1 MKKKKILI
9 IGGSGSISNAI
20 GEFLSKSFFLISS
33 SRNKPEYKSDY
44 LYLDL
49 NEKKSIKE
57 FCKNFKNKF
66 KTIDGI
72 IFASGK
78 TIGPKKNS
86 KNKLQSPKIF
96 KNLMNVNLISFY
108 EIIFE
113 LEENLSNNASI
124 ILISSLGAHHA
135 FPNNPGYQVSK
146 AGLESLSRSLSYD
159 LSYKDVRVNS
169 LALGYFKT
177 NMTRESFNDKNF
189 RKERTDRT
197 ILKRWGD
204 PEEINGI
211 INLLLSDS
219 SSYITGSTIF
229 IDGGW
234 HTKGL

>member
-1 MKKKKILI
+1 MLQGRQLDQKRIQKINYNLQR
-9 IGGSGSISNAI
+9 
-20 GEFLSKSFFLISS
+20 FL
-33 SRNKPEYKSDY
+33 
-44 LYLDL
+44 
-49 NEKKSIKE
+49 
-57 FCKNFKNKF
+57 
-66 KTIDGI
+66 
-72 IFASGK
+72 
-78 TIGPKKNS
+78 
-86 KNKLQSPKIF
+86 

-124 ILISSLGAHHA
+124 ILISSLGAHHS

-159 LSYKDVRVNS
+159 LSYKNVRVNS

-177 NMTRESFNDKNF
+177 NMTRESFSDKNL

-204 PEEINGI
+204 PQEINGI

-219 SSYITGSTIF
+219 SSYMTGSTIF
-229 IDGGW
+229 VDGGW
-234 HTKGL
+234 HSKGL